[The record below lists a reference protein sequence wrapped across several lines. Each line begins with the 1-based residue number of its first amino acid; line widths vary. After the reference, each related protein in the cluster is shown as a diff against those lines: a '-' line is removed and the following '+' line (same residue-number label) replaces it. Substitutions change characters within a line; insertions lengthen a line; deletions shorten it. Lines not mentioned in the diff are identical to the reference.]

1 MAGTEAWS
9 KLQQHYDAGMKTQKM
24 RDLFSKDS
32 DRFTSFSATFED
44 VLLDYSKNIVTEETM
59 VATRDAALIH
69 APPLARAHRRRVK
82 FTGCTRLGARTSD
95 QRSPADLPR
104 RLLTPAARPSCRPCS
119 AS

>member
-32 DRFTSFSATFED
+32 DRFKSFSAMFED

-59 VATRDAALIH
+59 AATIDAAPIYT
-69 APPLARAHRRRVK
+69 PPLARAHRRRGK
-82 FTGCTRLGARTSD
+82 CTAAHASALEPAISAR
-95 QRSPADLPR
+95 
-104 RLLTPAARPSCRPCS
+104 RPTCLAGS
-119 AS
+119 